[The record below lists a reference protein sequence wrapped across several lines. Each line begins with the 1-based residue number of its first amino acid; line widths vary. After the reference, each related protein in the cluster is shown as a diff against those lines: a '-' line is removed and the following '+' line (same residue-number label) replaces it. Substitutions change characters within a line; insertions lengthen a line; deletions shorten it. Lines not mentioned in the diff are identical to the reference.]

1 MRPVTPRGFR
11 DVLPYEAAEREVLSA
26 AMSQAI
32 SAWGYGP
39 VETPVVEEYT
49 TLEAGM
55 GSSLEGTAFRLF
67 DSDGRLLALRPE
79 MTVPIARLV
88 ATRLVQEP
96 GAQRLRY
103 AAQVYRE
110 HASLRGQAR
119 QFTQVGV
126 ELVGTGGPAADA
138 EVVAVLV
145 SALRAAGLADFKVA
159 IGTVAVLRA
168 LLTASQMPDSW
179 QREVLDAA
187 HQRNLVEIDRLTAG
201 EGLPPELARA
211 ISGVP
216 RLRGD
221 AAIDDCRALADAC
234 GCADVL
240 EGFDETL
247 DLIAAA
253 GVAEFVSVDFGV
265 VRSFDYY
272 TGMVLEVDA
281 PGLGVAVGG
290 GGRYDGVLKALGS
303 DAPAAGF
310 AIGLE
315 RLRIA
320 LSEQDVN
327 VTVPALDAVLGG
339 DDAAE
344 ILRAAARLRAAGWCT
359 RLDTVADGAGLVS
372 EAARLGAT
380 EALVARDGE
389 IVRLDRA
396 GEPAGVLAYP
406 LPAPT
411 AREGGEVR

>member
-1 MRPVTPRGFR
+1 MRPATPRGFR
-11 DVLPYEAAEREVLSA
+11 DVLPHEAAEREVLA
-26 AMSQAI
+26 TAMSEAI

-39 VETPVVEEYT
+39 VETPVVEEYA

-79 MTVPIARLV
+79 MTVPIARLI

-103 AAQVYRE
+103 TAQVYRE

-126 ELVGTGGPAADA
+126 ELVGEGGPAADA
-138 EVVAVLV
+138 EVVAILV
-145 SALRAAGLADFKVA
+145 EALRASGLADFKVA

-168 LLTASQMPDSW
+168 LLESTGMPESW
-179 QREVLDAA
+179 QQQVLDSA
-187 HQRNLVEIDRLTAG
+187 HERNLVEIDRLTVLD
-201 EGLPPELARA
+201 GLSSELAAA

-216 RLRGD
+216 RLRGSD
-221 AAIDDCRALADAC
+221 AVDDCRELIEAC
-234 GCADVL
+234 GCTGVL
-240 EGFDETL
+240 DGFEETL
-247 DLIAAA
+247 DLIASA
-253 GVAEFVSVDFGV
+253 GVAGAVSVDFGV

-290 GGRYDGVLKALGS
+290 GGRYDGVLRALGS

-320 LSEQDVN
+320 LSEQGLDVA
-327 VTVPALDAVLGG
+327 TPDIDAVLGG
-339 DDAAE
+339 EDAAE
-344 ILRAAARLRAAGWCT
+344 IFRAAGRLRAAGWST
-359 RLDTVADGAGLVS
+359 RLDTVADGAMLVS
-372 EAARLGAT
+372 EADRLGAT
-380 EALVARDGE
+380 EALSARDGR
-389 IVRLDRA
+389 IVRLDRS
-396 GEPAGVLAYP
+396 GRPSLPLDEP
-406 LPAPT
+406 LPAPL